1 MSHVSIF
8 LCGILKPSLYR
19 YEMYAG
25 ESRVSSMTPVD
36 PNGPV
41 DQQNSKVEQG
51 AADSSGPAL
60 EVIQLANGETIWSV
74 VIVPTLLHCRSNTL
88 SGLLSMVS
96 EMPTMN
102 LFTPVVT
109 VLHRSIPLV
118 SLEVMVVRFLRGST
132 VAVGQ
137 RAAPFPSSLRR
148 NLSKEKYVLRQRC
161 VSTIKLCFPSLLTPV
176 ARFSIVPRRRLAD

>member
-19 YEMYAG
+19 YEMYSG
-25 ESRVSSMTPVD
+25 ESRVSSMVPVD

-41 DQQNSKVEQG
+41 DQQNPKAEQG
-51 AADSSGPAL
+51 AADSGPAL

-74 VIVPTLLHCRSNTL
+74 FIVPMLLHYRSNTL

-96 EMPTMN
+96 ETPTMN
-102 LFTPVVT
+102 LFTLVVT

-118 SLEVMVVRFLRGST
+118 SLEAMVVQFLREST
-132 VAVGQ
+132 VALDR
-137 RAAPFPSSLRR
+137 RAVPFPSPLRR
-148 NLSKEKYVLRQRC
+148 NLSKEKHVLRQRC
-161 VSTIKLCFPSLLTPV
+161 VSTIKLCFPSLMTPV
-176 ARFSIVPRRRLAD
+176 TRFSIVPRRRLAD